1 MCCNKVRNNIN
12 EKFKDK
18 RVDQNRVSSL
28 YWKQGVSK
36 DMHKNG

>member
-12 EKFKDK
+12 GKFKDK

-28 YWKQGVSK
+28 YRK
-36 DMHKNG
+36 